1 MSQAGY
7 KTIFA
12 IATPPGRS
20 AIAVIRISGPL
31 AGAAPAVFGVTCP
44 RPAPV
49 SPAQTLSCFINFQ
62 ATTAAPKAIDRKGG
76 LDNYLLDTPTK
87 RINSSTGMEVKE
99 RIEYLLRQRAK
110 SPDSGAVEDTRPGGS
125 LDT

>member
-31 AGAAPAVFGVTCP
+31 ASKAPALFGAACP
-44 RPAPV
+44 LAGQFSVARLILDQRV
-49 SPAQTLSCFINFQ
+49 INQ
-62 ATTAAPKAIDRKGG
+62 VI
-76 LDNYLLDTPTK
+76 LLF
-87 RINSSTGMEVKE
+87 M
-99 RIEYLLRQRAK
+99 
-110 SPDSGAVEDTRPGGS
+110 
-125 LDT
+125 